1 MSQQATRANA
11 FGTSDTAK
19 NLAGAVKAKTESQTL
34 VASNPGRV
42 AVYITNDGE
51 KTVYLAFGATAV
63 KSEGIRLLKG
73 DPPLYVDTYTG
84 VISVVT
90 AESESVVTFTEV

>member
-1 MSQQATRANA
+1 MSQQTTRANA
-11 FGTSDTAK
+11 FGLSDTAK
-19 NLAGAVKAKTESQTL
+19 KPAGAVKAKTESQTL
-34 VASNPGRV
+34 IAANPGRV

-63 KSEGIRLLKG
+63 KDEGIRLLKG

-84 VISVVT
+84 TISVVT
-90 AESESVVTFTEV
+90 AEGESVTTYVEV